1 MTEAERR
8 VAEAEAKA
16 KADATTQTQ
25 AKPKDGLSDPEMQS
39 ALTQVSDTQY
49 QRGLDMA
56 KAIAEHS
63 FMRGVSDQ
71 ISAYLEAP
79 EISEDMLIKV
89 SQRFQNSTAKRLKP
103 ATAVLS
109 LPAFWDT
116 EEGNSDV

>member
-1 MTEAERR
+1 MTEAERK
-8 VAEAEAKA
+8 VAEAKA
-16 KADATTQTQ
+16 NAAANQPQ
-25 AKPKDGLSDPEMQS
+25 SNSKDGFSDPEMQS
-39 ALTQVSDTQY
+39 ALTQVSDAQY

-79 EISEDMLIKV
+79 EISEEVLVKV
-89 SQRFQNSTAKRLKP
+89 SQRFQNSAAKRLKP

-109 LPAFWDT
+109 LPAFWDND
-116 EEGNSDV
+116 EDGNND

>member
-1 MTEAERR
+1 MTEAEKK
-8 VAEAEAKA
+8 VAEAKA
-16 KADATTQTQ
+16 NATTNQTQ
-25 AKPKDGLSDPEMQS
+25 PKSKDGFSDPEMQS
-39 ALTQVSDTQY
+39 ALTQVSDAQY

-79 EISEDMLIKV
+79 EISEEMLVKV
-89 SQRFQNSTAKRLKP
+89 SQRFQNSAAKRLKP

-116 EEGNSDV
+116 DEGSSDD